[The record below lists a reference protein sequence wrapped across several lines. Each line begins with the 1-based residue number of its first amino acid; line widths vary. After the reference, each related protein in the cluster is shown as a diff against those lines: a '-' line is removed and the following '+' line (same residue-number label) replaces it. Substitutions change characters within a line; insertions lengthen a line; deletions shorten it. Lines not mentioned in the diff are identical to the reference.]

1 MTNFQISVIIINLIF
16 IEFILSGIKSS
27 IDKLVDEIK
36 KRNNKDVL

>member
-1 MTNFQISVIIINLIF
+1 MNTLQGVAIIIILVI
-16 IEFILSGIKSS
+16 IEFILFGIKSS